1 MVILGLLL
9 IIFGAIAIL
18 SAVFVSEGSGQLL
31 GIDMSSL
38 AIFLVGVAAGA
49 ALLWGYSLVKWGTR
63 RSLAHRRERKELN
76 RLSQKLDRV
85 DADRRDDTTPSDQR
99 PSTGDQR
106 PTTPDER
113 A

>member
-9 IIFGAIAIL
+9 IILGAIAIL
-18 SAVFVSEGSGQLL
+18 SAVFVSEGRGELL

-49 ALLWGYSLVKWGTR
+49 ALLWGYSILKWGTKR
-63 RSLAHRRERKELN
+63 GLAHRRERKEIS

-85 DADRRDDTTPSDQR
+85 ESDRGVDSERRDDGPAPTDQR
-99 PSTGDQR
+99 P
-106 PTTPDER
+106 
-113 A
+113 

>member
-31 GIDMSSL
+31 GFDMSSL

-49 ALLWGYSLVKWGTR
+49 ALLWGYSLLKWGTKR
-63 RSLAHRRERKELN
+63 GLAQRRERKEIT

-85 DADRRDDTTPSDQR
+85 DSERRVDPEPRVDSARPEDGPPPTDQR
-99 PSTGDQR
+99 P
-106 PTTPDER
+106 
-113 A
+113 

>member
-18 SAVFVSEGSGQLL
+18 SAVFVSEGSGELL
-31 GIDMSSL
+31 GVEMSSL

-49 ALLWGYSLVKWGTR
+49 AVLWGYTILKWGTKR
-63 RSLAHRRERKELN
+63 GLAHRRERKELTKLN
-76 RLSQKLDRV
+76 QKLDRV
-85 DADRRDDTTPSDQR
+85 EAEKREDN
-99 PSTGDQR
+99 

-113 A
+113 V